1 MQELIK
7 KYEVMGFSLSILLHT
22 VLIGFLCLSFSSYTV
37 TQKRDKNSVE
47 VHIIERIVSPESSE
61 EKVQHKTEKKL
72 QNQNQEEH
80 AMLMPLDVMPER
92 ITAQDFMQETK
103 LPIEKIDFELIKKHL
118 LEQII
123 FPKLAKENRWQ
134 GKVQLALTIN
144 SKGNLIGVSISKS
157 SNQKILD
164 DAVLMAGLKLKNIV
178 LPKPAKTS
186 TLLFDV
192 EFT

>member
-22 VLIGFLCLSFSSYTV
+22 VLIGFLCLSFSSYTI

-47 VHIIERIVSPESSE
+47 VHIIERIVFPKSSE
-61 EKVQHKTEKKL
+61 EKL